1 MGTLTARWLV
11 VLLGA
16 SALAQDG
23 ESNEELVARVRKGG
37 WIEAASKHQRGDDGA
52 LQRWYFADTGAG
64 PGLGRFVPLVPLTPD
79 RHPFDNLGALGLLA
93 VVCHGPGDLLAMTDP
108 GFHFQALGGA
118 DDEASLRQLV
128 VLPFDGDGALGQA
141 ALLDRQ
147 LAVATLLRRGGR
159 GAVAE
164 LTMLAEKGKLPPALG
179 EYTRWLLAQRGEG
192 AAAGRRRLDPKTL
205 LLPVAFDAC
214 VVVDHARLPDVSFLA
229 GLARR
234 TGILV
239 TTRAIEMAGGTISDA
254 MRNGAQYMADQA
266 AEAPFEMARKY
277 GNVRLDQSCVIVNAK
292 ADSRR
297 PVDVTWQ
304 AAGEIAAEGW
314 QRADLGKL
322 LGRPFANGVVTF
334 ARERL
339 LVSTLDKPGLVREA
353 KATELLADTGAALR
367 VVVPGNSKLLA
378 MVGLLGLQQAKDVEL
393 RVTFGDPA
401 TFEFVVGVRDEDAA
415 AQWVAKGK
423 ELLAQLLEQLDT
435 APGEVQ
441 EVPAWGDLVAAIGNA
456 EFTAKELQAVA
467 RVTVPGFT
475 AAKFVAL
482 VNALSPGF

>member
-1 MGTLTARWLV
+1 
-11 VLLGA
+11 
-16 SALAQDG
+16 
-23 ESNEELVARVRKGG
+23 
-37 WIEAASKHQRGDDGA
+37 
-52 LQRWYFADTGAG
+52 
-64 PGLGRFVPLVPLTPD
+64 
-79 RHPFDNLGALGLLA
+79 
-93 VVCHGPGDLLAMTDP
+93 
-108 GFHFQALGGA
+108 
-118 DDEASLRQLV
+118 
-128 VLPFDGDGALGQA
+128 
-141 ALLDRQ
+141 
-147 LAVATLLRRGGR
+147 
-159 GAVAE
+159 
-164 LTMLAEKGKLPPALG
+164 
-179 EYTRWLLAQRGEG
+179 YTRWLLAQRGEG
-192 AAAGRRRLDPKTL
+192 AAVGRRRLDPKTL

-254 MRNGAQYMADQA
+254 MRNGAQFMADQA
-266 AEAPFEMARKY
+266 AEAPFELARKY
-277 GNVRLDQSCVIVNAK
+277 GNVRLDQSCVIINAK

-314 QRADLGKL
+314 QRADLAKV
-322 LGRPFANGVVTF
+322 LGRPFASGVVTF
-334 ARERL
+334 AAEQ
-339 LVSTLDKPGLVREA
+339 LVMSTLDKPGLVREA

-378 MVGLLGLQQAKDVEL
+378 MVGFLGLPPAKDVEL

-401 TFEFVVGVRDEDAA
+401 TIEFVVGVRDEDAA

-435 APGEVQ
+435 APGYVQ
-441 EVPAWGDLVAAIGNA
+441 EVPAWGELVAAIGKA
-456 EFTAKELQAVA
+456 EFVAKEVQAVG

-475 AAKFVAL
+475 TAKFVTL
-482 VNALSPGF
+482 VQALSHGF